1 MANNIIGGGGA
12 DLCNHI
18 MCAYIE
24 LYKNPLL

>member
-1 MANNIIGGGGA
+1 MANNIIGGGA